1 MFIRASFKQ
10 AEIIK
15 MEDRKKEGR
24 YGRIHKQLSELV
36 LKSNNTQARMATII
50 AVLHHKMDYFFWTGY
65 YLIEDGEMT
74 VNSYQGPVAC
84 QILEKD
90 KGVCWAAFN
99 RKETI
104 VVEDVHAF
112 PDHIACDARSNSEI
126 VVPLKN
132 KAGEIIGVLD
142 IDSSEKASFTEVDA
156 RWLEKILELIYN

>member
-1 MFIRASFKQ
+1 
-10 AEIIK
+10 

-74 VNSYQGPVAC
+74 VNSYQGLVAC

-90 KGVCWAAFN
+90 KGVCWAAYN
-99 RKETI
+99 RKETVI
-104 VVEDVHAF
+104 VEDVHAF

-132 KAGEIIGVLD
+132 KTGEVIGVLD
-142 IDSSEKASFTEVDA
+142 IDSSGKAAFTEVDA
-156 RWLEKILELIYN
+156 HWLGKMLELIYL

>member
-1 MFIRASFKQ
+1 
-10 AEIIK
+10 

-24 YGRIHKQLSELV
+24 YGRIYKQLSELV
-36 LKSNNTQARMATII
+36 LKSNNAQARMATII
-50 AVLHHKMDYFFWTGY
+50 AILHHKMDYFFWTGY

-90 KGVCWAAFN
+90 KGVCWTAFN
-99 RKETI
+99 KKETV

-112 PDHIACDARSNSEI
+112 TDHIACDARSNSEI

-132 KAGEIIGVLD
+132 KTGEVIGVLD
-142 IDSSEKASFTEVDA
+142 VDSSEKAAFTEVDA
-156 RWLEKILELIYN
+156 HWLEKILELIWS